1 MQPKRLQLRERVAFI
16 HEFVLPN
23 SNNTAEMQPYEP
35 NQAKSVVLCKLKTI
49 ECVFAPLHPFL
60 FMLPRAFF
68 IFQQFT
74 GKDCKECA
82 RYTQVSDMRFFHIDT
97 SARTLSGSGTWVAIL
112 PGKLRK

>member
-97 SARTLSGSGTWVAIL
+97 SARTLSGSGT
-112 PGKLRK
+112 

>member
-49 ECVFAPLHPFL
+49 ECIFAPLPPSYL
-60 FMLPRAFF
+60 MLSSAFF
-68 IFQQFT
+68 NIPVVYREGLQRM
-74 GKDCKECA
+74 C
-82 RYTQVSDMRFFHIDT
+82 
-97 SARTLSGSGTWVAIL
+97 
-112 PGKLRK
+112 